1 MLNLT
6 VKPGEYF
13 LIGDDIK
20 VIFAGGTANN
30 ARVMIDAPRSYNIV
44 RGKVLEQAETE
55 GESAGKEEGT
65 EFENVPSKSSG
76 KRKQKKYYVEP
87 EIPKERLEGF
97 LRQQKARQEQDKSTK
112 RKL

>member
-13 LIGDDIK
+13 VIGEDIR

-44 RGKVLEQAETE
+44 RGKVLEQ
-55 GESAGKEEGT
+55 EEMDA
-65 EFENVPSKSSG
+65 S
-76 KRKQKKYYVEP
+76 KRKKKKYYVEP
-87 EIPKERLEGF
+87 ELPKERIESF
-97 LRQQKARQEQDKSTK
+97 IRQQARAVEEG
-112 RKL
+112 

>member
-13 LIGDDIK
+13 VIGEDIR

-44 RGKVLEQAETE
+44 RGKVLEQ
-55 GESAGKEEGT
+55 EELDA
-65 EFENVPSKSSG
+65 S
-76 KRKQKKYYVEP
+76 KRKKKKYYVEP
-87 EIPKERLEGF
+87 ELPKERIESF
-97 LRQQKARQEQDKSTK
+97 IRQKAKVAEEG
-112 RKL
+112 

>member
-13 LIGDDIK
+13 VIGEDIR

-44 RGKVLEQAETE
+44 RGKVLEQ
-55 GESAGKEEGT
+55 EEMDA
-65 EFENVPSKSSG
+65 S
-76 KRKQKKYYVEP
+76 KRKKKKYYCLLYTSP
-87 EIPKERLEGF
+87 SPR
-97 LRQQKARQEQDKSTK
+97 D
-112 RKL
+112 